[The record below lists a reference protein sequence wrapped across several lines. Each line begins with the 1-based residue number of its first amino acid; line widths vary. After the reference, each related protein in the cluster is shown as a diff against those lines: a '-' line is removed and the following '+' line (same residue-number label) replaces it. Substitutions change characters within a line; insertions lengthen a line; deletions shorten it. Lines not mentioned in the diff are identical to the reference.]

1 MPTPARASP
10 APMAPPKRKRSRA
23 RSRRRPATSLRRES
37 SKSEVRSTKHGDA
50 VMPVVTASLVLII
63 FAAGA
68 VAGSL
73 GALLGLGGGVF
84 LVPFLNLGL
93 GFPFSAAAAI
103 SLTTVIATSS
113 TVSAGRAGKQL
124 INMKLGM
131 LLEVATAAG
140 SLLGGVTAQFIA
152 QSVLQKLF
160 GVIAVAVAIIMLT
173 RLRRRNVILDRTVD
187 PGALG
192 ARYYEDESGGE
203 VVYRVKRLPVAI
215 VASFLA
221 GNVSSLL
228 GIGGGIIK
236 VPVLNAWC
244 GIPLR
249 AAAATSAFMIGVTAT
264 AGAVIY
270 YGTGQLEPALAAAA
284 VVGLQGGS
292 WGALK
297 FGAAA
302 STKWLK
308 VMMAFVVLILAVMMC
323 ARGGR

>member
-1 MPTPARASP
+1 MPA
-10 APMAPPKRKRSRA
+10 
-23 RSRRRPATSLRRES
+23 
-37 SKSEVRSTKHGDA
+37 
-50 VMPVVTASLVLII
+50 VTASLVLII
-63 FAAGA
+63 FAAGTI
-68 VAGSL
+68 AGSL

-84 LVPFLNLGL
+84 LVPFLNLVL

-140 SLLGGVTAQFIA
+140 SFLGGVTAQFVS
-152 QSVLQKLF
+152 QSLLQRLF
-160 GVIAVAVAIIMLT
+160 GFVAVIVAVIMLS
-173 RLRRRNVILDRTVD
+173 RLRHRNVILDPAAD
-187 PGALG
+187 PGVLG
-192 ARYYEDESGGE
+192 GRYHEAESGCT
-203 VVYRVKRLPVAI
+203 VSYRVKRLPLAI
-215 VASFLA
+215 VASFVA

-244 GIPLR
+244 GVPLR

-264 AGAVIY
+264 AGATIY
-270 YGTGQLEPALAAAA
+270 YGHGQLQPALAAAA
-284 VVGLQGGS
+284 CLGVQLGS
-292 WGALK
+292 WGGMK

-302 STKWLK
+302 SSKWLK
-308 VMMAFVVLILAVMMC
+308 ILMAAVLIIVSAMMFL
-323 ARGGR
+323 RGGR

>member
-1 MPTPARASP
+1 MPAVT
-10 APMAPPKRKRSRA
+10 
-23 RSRRRPATSLRRES
+23 TSL
-37 SKSEVRSTKHGDA
+37 A
-50 VMPVVTASLVLII
+50 LII
-63 FAAGA
+63 FAAGTI
-68 VAGSL
+68 AGAL

-84 LVPFLNLGL
+84 LVPFLNLIL

-140 SLLGGVTAQFIA
+140 SFLGGVTAQFVA

-160 GVIAVAVAIIMLT
+160 GFVAVIVALIMLS
-173 RLRRRNVILDRTVD
+173 RLRHRNVMLDPAAD
-187 PGALG
+187 PGVLG
-192 ARYYEDESGGE
+192 GRYHEDESGGT
-203 VVYRVKRLPVAI
+203 VTYRVKRLPLAVI
-215 VASFLA
+215 ASFVA
-221 GNVSSLL
+221 GNISSLL

-264 AGAVIY
+264 AGAVVY
-270 YGTGQLEPALAAAA
+270 YGHGLLEPTLAAAA
-284 VVGLQGGS
+284 VLGVQLGS
-292 WGALK
+292 WGGLK

-302 STKWLK
+302 SAKWLK
-308 VMMAFVVLILAVMMC
+308 ILMAVVLFIVSGMMFV
-323 ARGGR
+323 RGGR

>member
-1 MPTPARASP
+1 MPA
-10 APMAPPKRKRSRA
+10 
-23 RSRRRPATSLRRES
+23 
-37 SKSEVRSTKHGDA
+37 
-50 VMPVVTASLVLII
+50 VTASLALII
-63 FAAGA
+63 FVAGA
-68 VAGSL
+68 IAGSL

-84 LVPFLNLGL
+84 LVPFLNLVL
-93 GFPFSAAAAI
+93 HFPFSAAAAI

-140 SLLGGVTAQFIA
+140 SLLGGVTAQFVS
-152 QSVLQKLF
+152 QSALQRLF
-160 GVIAVAVAIIMLT
+160 AIVAVIVALIMLS
-173 RLRRRNVILDRTVD
+173 RLRHRNVILDPAAD
-187 PGALG
+187 PGVLG
-192 ARYYEDESGGE
+192 GRFHEDESGGT
-203 VVYRVKRLPVAI
+203 VTYRVKRLPLAI
-215 VASFLA
+215 AASFVA

-264 AGAVIY
+264 AGATIY
-270 YGTGQLEPALAAAA
+270 YGHHQLEPALAAAA
-284 VVGLQGGS
+284 VLGVQLGS
-292 WGALK
+292 WGGMK

-302 STKWLK
+302 SAKWLK
-308 VMMAFVVLILAVMMC
+308 LLMAAVLFIVSAMMFL
-323 ARGGR
+323 RGGR

>member
-1 MPTPARASP
+1 M
-10 APMAPPKRKRSRA
+10 
-23 RSRRRPATSLRRES
+23 
-37 SKSEVRSTKHGDA
+37 KS
-50 VMPVVTASLVLII
+50 
-63 FAAGA
+63 
-68 VAGSL
+68 GSL

-84 LVPFLNLGL
+84 LVPFLNLAL

-140 SLLGGVTAQFIA
+140 SFLGGVTAQFVS
-152 QSVLQKLF
+152 QSVLQRLF
-160 GVIAVAVAIIMLT
+160 GFVAVIVALIMLS
-173 RLRRRNVILDRTVD
+173 RLRRRNVMLDPAAD
-187 PGALG
+187 PGVLG
-192 ARYYEDESGGE
+192 GRYHETESGCT
-203 VVYRVKRLPVAI
+203 VTYRVKRLPLAI
-215 VASFLA
+215 AASFVA

-244 GIPLR
+244 GVPLR

-264 AGAVIY
+264 AGATIY
-270 YGTGQLEPALAAAA
+270 YGHGQLQPALAAAA
-284 VVGLQGGS
+284 CLGVQLGS
-292 WGALK
+292 WGGMK

-302 STKWLK
+302 SAKWLK
-308 VMMAFVVLILAVMMC
+308 ILMAAVLFIVSAMMFM
-323 ARGGR
+323 RGGR

>member
-1 MPTPARASP
+1 MPAVTVARA
-10 APMAPPKRKRSRA
+10 
-23 RSRRRPATSLRRES
+23 
-37 SKSEVRSTKHGDA
+37 
-50 VMPVVTASLVLII
+50 LII
-63 FAAGA
+63 FTAG
-68 VAGSL
+68 VASGTL

-84 LVPFLNLGL
+84 LVPFLNLVL
-93 GFPFSAAAAI
+93 GFPFGAAAAI

-113 TVSAGRAGKQL
+113 TVSAGKAGKQL

-140 SLLGGVTAQFIA
+140 SFLGGVTAQFVS
-152 QSVLQKLF
+152 QSVLQRLF
-160 GVIAVAVAIIMLT
+160 GLVAVIVALIMLS
-173 RLRRRNVILDRTVD
+173 RLRKRNVILDPAAD
-187 PGALG
+187 PGILG
-192 ARYYEDESGGE
+192 GRYHEDESGGT
-203 VVYRVKRLPVAI
+203 VTYRVKRVPLAVG
-215 VASFLA
+215 ASFLA

-284 VVGLQGGS
+284 VLGVQIGS
-292 WGALK
+292 WGGMK

-302 STKWLK
+302 STRWLK
-308 VMMAFVVLILAVMMC
+308 MMMAVVLFILAVMMF

>member
-1 MPTPARASP
+1 
-10 APMAPPKRKRSRA
+10 
-23 RSRRRPATSLRRES
+23 
-37 SKSEVRSTKHGDA
+37 
-50 VMPVVTASLVLII
+50 MPVVTVALALII
-63 FAAGA
+63 FTAGTA
-68 VAGSL
+68 AGSL

-84 LVPFLNLGL
+84 LVPFLNLVL

-140 SLLGGVTAQFIA
+140 SLLGGVTAQFVA

-160 GVIAVAVAIIMLT
+160 GAVAVIVALIMLS
-173 RLRRRNVILDRTVD
+173 RLRRRNVILDPAAD
-187 PGALG
+187 PGVLG
-192 ARYYEDESGGE
+192 GRYHENESGGT
-203 VVYRVKRLPVAI
+203 VTYRVKRLPLAV
-215 VASFLA
+215 VASFVA

-264 AGAVIY
+264 AGAIVY
-270 YGTGQLEPALAAAA
+270 YGHGLLQPALAAAA
-284 VVGLQGGS
+284 VLGVQLGS
-292 WGALK
+292 WSGMK

-302 STKWLK
+302 SAKWLK
-308 VMMAFVVLILAVMMC
+308 ILMAAVLFIVSVMMFV
-323 ARGGR
+323 RGGR

>member
-1 MPTPARASP
+1 MP
-10 APMAPPKRKRSRA
+10 
-23 RSRRRPATSLRRES
+23 
-37 SKSEVRSTKHGDA
+37 A
-50 VMPVVTASLVLII
+50 VGAGLALIV
-63 FAAGA
+63 FAAGTI
-68 VAGSL
+68 AGSL

-84 LVPFLNLGL
+84 LVPFLNLVL

-113 TVSAGRAGKQL
+113 TVSAGKAGKQL

-140 SLLGGVTAQFIA
+140 SFLGGVTAQFVS
-152 QSVLQKLF
+152 QSVLQRLF
-160 GVIAVAVAIIMLT
+160 GLVAVIVALIMLS
-173 RLRRRNVILDRTVD
+173 RLRKRNVILDPAAD
-187 PGALG
+187 PGVLG
-192 ARYYEDESGGE
+192 GRYYEDESGGTIT
-203 VVYRVKRLPVAI
+203 YRVKRVPLAVG
-215 VASFLA
+215 ASFLA

-264 AGAVIY
+264 AGATIY
-270 YGTGQLEPALAAAA
+270 YGHGQLQPALGAAA
-284 VVGLQGGS
+284 VLGVQLGS
-292 WGALK
+292 WGGLK

-302 STKWLK
+302 SAKWLK
-308 VMMAFVVLILAVMMC
+308 ILMAAVLFIVSAMMFL
-323 ARGGR
+323 RGGR

>member
-1 MPTPARASP
+1 
-10 APMAPPKRKRSRA
+10 
-23 RSRRRPATSLRRES
+23 
-37 SKSEVRSTKHGDA
+37 
-50 VMPVVTASLVLII
+50 MPVVTASLALII
-63 FAAGA
+63 FAAGT

-84 LVPFLNLGL
+84 LVPFLNLVL
-93 GFPFSAAAAI
+93 GFPFSVAAAI

-113 TVSAGRAGKQL
+113 TVSAGKAGKQL

-140 SLLGGVTAQFIA
+140 SFLGGVTAQFVS
-152 QSVLQKLF
+152 QSSLQRLF
-160 GVIAVAVAIIMLT
+160 GFVAVIVALIMLS
-173 RLRRRNVILDRTVD
+173 RLRRRNVILDPAAD
-187 PGALG
+187 PGVLG
-192 ARYYEDESGGE
+192 GRYHEAESGGTIT
-203 VVYRVKRLPVAI
+203 YRVRRLPLAI
-215 VASFLA
+215 AASFVA

-264 AGAVIY
+264 AGATIY
-270 YGTGQLEPALAAAA
+270 YGHGQLEPALAAAA
-284 VVGLQGGS
+284 VLGVQLGS
-292 WGALK
+292 WGGMR

-302 STKWLK
+302 SAKWLK
-308 VMMAFVVLILAVMMC
+308 ILMAAVLFIVSAMMFM
-323 ARGGR
+323 RGGR